1 MDFILHFLICL
12 TLFFPHVIKLQ
23 VVTVLRLNLFKCA
36 HNLFFFSSDE
46 CRQSQLICKLVFMC
60 HVWIKVLRSFCAF
73 SSHMSQFYAGTPIFV
88 IILISLN
95 HHPNHCPIL
104 CVIFIKVKSLLAAF
118 TSASPQE
125 SFGPLSPKHYRTS
138 VEVE

>member
-1 MDFILHFLICL
+1 MSQ
-12 TLFFPHVIKLQ
+12 KLQ

-46 CRQSQLICKLVFMC
+46 CRQSQLICKLVFTWFALN
-60 HVWIKVLRSFCAF
+60 HVSCLDQGLKIVLCIFISHVIVLRGDSD
-73 SSHMSQFYAGTPIFV
+73 
-88 IILISLN
+88 ISLN
-95 HHPNHCPIL
+95 HHPNHCPFL

-138 VEVE
+138 VEVK